1 MHRMVW
7 MSRSPL
13 SPHYGPVTTRFFVAA
28 STAAVALSIATAAEA
43 QIKQPGAHPKYGAEV
58 ELHGVLQWENE
69 PLADEGLG
77 LGARITIPFLD
88 NGPISTINNN
98 MGIGFGFD
106 WVRFE
111 DPCWGWGPWRGP
123 RDPAFFTDQCH
134 ATVLHFPVVLQ
145 WNFFLTP
152 MISVF
157 GEPGLEIEHTSISFD
172 WYCNGL
178 NAQIC
183 EVDGDDTDV
192 EFVFWGGAR
201 FMFSDTF
208 GAVVRVGTPYLSAGI
223 TLLL

>member
-1 MHRMVW
+1 MVW
-7 MSRSPL
+7 MSRPPFSR
-13 SPHYGPVTTRFFVAA
+13 HYRDVTPRPAA
-28 STAAVALSIATAAEA
+28 SALVALVVLLIGGAAQA
-43 QIKQPGAHPKYGAEV
+43 QIKQPGAHPDYSV
-58 ELHGVLQWENE
+58 EIEPHGVLQWANE
-69 PLADEGLG
+69 PLADEGFG
-77 LGARITIPFLD
+77 LGVRATIPFLD
-88 NGPISTINNN
+88 NGPISKINNN

-111 DPCWGWGPWRGP
+111 DPCWRWGPWPGPRGP
-123 RDPAFFTDQCH
+123 DPFFNDCT

-157 GEPGLEIEHTSISFD
+157 GEPGLEIEHTTISFD
-172 WYCNGL
+172 WYCNNVGG
-178 NAQIC
+178 QFC
-183 EVDGDDTDV
+183 EYDNSDTDV

>member
-1 MHRMVW
+1 MHW
-7 MSRSPL
+7 MSHPRWSRHYRDVPSPKLLVSALAGL
-13 SPHYGPVTTRFFVAA
+13 SLLAA
-28 STAAVALSIATAAEA
+28 SSAATA
-43 QIKQPGAHPKYGAEV
+43 QIKQPGAHPDYGV
-58 ELHGVLQWENE
+58 EIEPHVVLQWARE

-77 LGARITIPFLD
+77 LGARFTIPFLD
-88 NGPISTINNN
+88 NGPISKINNN

-111 DPCWGWGPWRGP
+111 DPCWGWRGWRGP
-123 RDPAFFTDQCH
+123 RDPFLYTDECS

-157 GEPGLEIEHTSISFD
+157 GEPGFEIEHTSLSFD
-172 WYCNGL
+172 WYCNGP
-178 NAQIC
+178 NGIIC
-183 EVDGDDTDV
+183 EQDFDETDV

-208 GAVVRVGTPYLSAGI
+208 GALVRVGTPYLSAGI